1 MLRVCRWWLGCM
13 GTMVSLHRRSA
24 PLVGQWMHIRGPLR
38 AATSGPT
45 KREAVLV
52 RRMFTSSGPPVVR
65 VQSTSIGENAVV
77 KQKRVFPVVCCVHAS
92 CGLLLF
98 LHGVNIWMLV
108 WGGHLNSSVQCC
120 NEEKDLGYGS
130 RWTKLLIAWLIHKKV
145 SSSGRINLSLIDFNP
160 VTVVSF

>member
-1 MLRVCRWWLGCM
+1 MKKKKIIYIIHI
-13 GTMVSLHRRSA
+13 HRRSA

-65 VQSTSIGENAVV
+65 VQLTSIDENAVV

-120 NEEKDLGYGS
+120 NE
-130 RWTKLLIAWLIHKKV
+130 KK
-145 SSSGRINLSLIDFNP
+145 
-160 VTVVSF
+160 T